1 MIMTTEELSL
11 FLTIGLILFA
21 GAAAWCRTL
30 AERRGY
36 RDTSRLHEAESE
48 ATRHSRTEKYR

>member
-1 MIMTTEELSL
+1 MTTEELSL